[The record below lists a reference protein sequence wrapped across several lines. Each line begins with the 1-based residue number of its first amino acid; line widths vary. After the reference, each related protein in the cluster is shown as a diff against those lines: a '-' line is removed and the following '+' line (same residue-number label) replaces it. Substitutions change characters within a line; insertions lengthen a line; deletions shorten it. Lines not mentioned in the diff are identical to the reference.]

1 VSRDVRARPILRV
14 PRSSEGGE
22 VAAEERDATGARRAG
37 RCELGGERAVDRRRR
52 LRVARE
58 RLARV
63 ARRQF
68 GVVSAGQARAAGVS
82 SVVLR
87 TLVDDG
93 VLQRRARGVYAF
105 RAVPDSREARWMVA
119 SLLLGDRAVLSHRT
133 AASVHGLPHGLRQD
147 AVHVTVA
154 GRWPAERPGIQLHAT
169 TVLSAASVTRVGRLP
184 VTAVPRTLCDVAGEL
199 GDAAEVRRLVA
210 AAVRTGAA
218 QVDRIRGELADRG
231 RFAGRTALRAALDEL
246 SPLEPQAREELESR
260 FLRLTTR
267 AGVPPTA
274 MNHPVV
280 DGFGRR
286 RELDAIWLPHGVYAE
301 LDSRRY
307 HGTLVDWHDDL
318 RRENALSIAGFTV
331 CLRFSWADLEGH
343 ADAVVDTIRRAL
355 AAV

>member
-1 VSRDVRARPILRV
+1 
-14 PRSSEGGE
+14 
-22 VAAEERDATGARRAG
+22 
-37 RCELGGERAVDRRRR
+37 
-52 LRVARE
+52 
-58 RLARV
+58 
-63 ARRQF
+63 
-68 GVVSAGQARAAGVS
+68 
-82 SVVLR
+82 
-87 TLVDDG
+87 
-93 VLQRRARGVYAF
+93 
-105 RAVPDSREARWMVA
+105 
-119 SLLLGDRAVLSHRT
+119 
-133 AASVHGLPHGLRQD
+133 
-147 AVHVTVA
+147 
-154 GRWPAERPGIQLHAT
+154 
-169 TVLSAASVTRVGRLP
+169 VTRVGRLR

-218 QVDRIRGELADRG
+218 HVDRIRAEVAERG
-231 RFAGRTALRAALDEL
+231 RFAGRTAIRAALDEL

-267 AGVPPTA
+267 AGVAPTA

-331 CLRFSWADLEGH
+331 
-343 ADAVVDTIRRAL
+343 
-355 AAV
+355 